1 MFNDVP
7 NTPTMCVHCRIVTL
21 IVDVKFSDF
30 SPGEC
35 LFKVMNEDT
44 ALIFQN
50 TVVGMLKV
58 KEKTQICIVL
68 VSSLL
73 ILKTSNTVF
82 LA

>member
-7 NTPTMCVHCRIVTL
+7 NTPTMCIHCRIVTL
-21 IVDVKFSDF
+21 IVVVKFSDF

-35 LFKVMNEDT
+35 LLKVMNEDT
-44 ALIFQN
+44 TLIYQN